1 MAKRIIIYDEVK
13 NKKRW
18 NNIWIVLVLLWQIGI
33 LFILLDIYNDLPFA
47 LKTFRSWYWYGIGFA
62 IVLGEISGLLYGL
75 YDDFERRK
83 GRKKK

>member
-47 LKTFRSWYWYGIGFA
+47 LKTFRGWYGMGFS
-62 IVLGEISGLLYGL
+62 IFLGEVCGVLYGL
-75 YDDFERRK
+75 SIEYFERRQ
-83 GRKKK
+83 RKKK